1 MIQEEQNSKPTP
13 PRILILSGWVGSGK
27 STFATQLEQANPN
40 FVRICQDVLGKRQ
53 ACESRARRCLKEGKS
68 IIIDR
73 QNFDRKQRLTWL
85 RIAKE
90 IEEFLQQQQQE
101 GQDDIAVK
109 LRVECD
115 LIEFATPFE
124 ECVTRLRYRTGH
136 ETIHSFEE
144 GIRVLKSISNKEWVS
159 PDISE
164 VESPS
169 PHNQIDR
176 LMLTVDRAYQG
187 FSRHLVLLPASC
199 PSNPHP
205 RSTTTTTTTTTIPF
219 PVTAE
224 VIHSIM
230 RTLQNIPITIHPPQL
245 IITPKL
251 AIHPLQAST
260 ASRTGTWKNQPRSTE
275 RW

>member
-1 MIQEEQNSKPTP
+1 MIEEEQNSKPTP

-85 RIAKE
+85 KIAKE
-90 IEEFLQQQQQE
+90 IEDFLQQQQQE

-109 LRVECD
+109 IRVECD

-124 ECVTRLRYRTGH
+124 ECVRRLRLRTGH

-144 GIRVLKSISNKEWVS
+144 GIRVLKSISSKEWVS

-164 VESPS
+164 
-169 PHNQIDR
+169 
-176 LMLTVDRAYQG
+176 G

-251 AIHPLQAST
+251 AIHPKEAST
-260 ASRTGTWKNQPRSTE
+260 ASRTGTCRIQPRSAE

>member
-27 STFATQLEQANPN
+27 STFATQLEQANP
-40 FVRICQDVLGKRQ
+40 
-53 ACESRARRCLKEGKS
+53 GKS

-90 IEEFLQQQQQE
+90 IEDFLQEQQQQE
-101 GQDDIAVK
+101 GEDDIALK
-109 LRVECD
+109 IRVECD

-164 VESPS
+164 VESPTI
-169 PHNQIDR
+169 PTTHA
-176 LMLTVDRAYQG
+176 LMLTADRAYT
-187 FSRHLVLLPASC
+187 LPGLQSTPSPAPRKLSIQSASSINNHNDDPI
-199 PSNPHP
+199 PSDGGSHP
-205 RSTTTTTTTTTIPF
+205 LDH
-219 PVTAE
+219 A
-224 VIHSIM
+224 
-230 RTLQNIPITIHPPQL
+230 HPPEY
-245 IITPKL
+245 PN
-251 AIHPLQAST
+251 HRPSASPH
-260 ASRTGTWKNQPRSTE
+260 QP
-275 RW
+275 